1 VRRAAVSVP
10 GQDTATLTRAFR
22 LAPVA
27 APADES
33 PIARRVSVDDAPA
46 PLPMAKVAAPVA
58 RFAIEEVLKPEVV
71 RSHLDFL
78 QRAHPVS
85 EASQAVVQQARE
97 GKYVATQ
104 VDGRG
109 AAGDEVTLSFIR
121 GLALLE
127 KKQYA
132 QAAGWFQLAL
142 KSASDFLGAA
152 VYLGAVHAAA
162 GRDNDAIGAW
172 QMATI
177 GDDSTAVYPLLVDAM
192 LRVGDAQSAL
202 DMIAEAP
209 QAWPAEDARLKR
221 VATAQAMLGQ
231 FGPALEA
238 LNALI
243 QRQPND
249 PDLLFVAIQVLYR
262 QHLARPLDVADK
274 KRFETYAQ
282 RYEEVKGA
290 EAALVQTWRRFVL
303 R

>member
-1 VRRAAVSVP
+1 
-10 GQDTATLTRAFR
+10 
-22 LAPVA
+22 
-27 APADES
+27 
-33 PIARRVSVDDAPA
+33 
-46 PLPMAKVAAPVA
+46 
-58 RFAIEEVLKPEVV
+58 LKPEVV
-71 RSHLDFL
+71 RAHLDFL

-85 EASQAVVQQARE
+85 DANRTIVQQARE
-97 GKYVATQ
+97 GKYVQ
-104 VDGRG
+104 PPVDGKG
-109 AAGDEVTLSFIR
+109 MAGDEVTLSFIR

-142 KSASDFLGAA
+142 KGASDFLGAA

-177 GDDSTAVYPLLVDAM
+177 NDDSIAVYPMLVDAM
-192 LRVGDAQSAL
+192 LRIGDAQSAL

-209 QAWPAEDARLKR
+209 QAWPSDTARLKR

-238 LNALI
+238 LTALL
-243 QRQPND
+243 QRQPD
-249 PDLLFVAIQVLYR
+249 DTDLLFVAIQVLYR
-262 QHLARPLDVADK
+262 QHLSRPLDGADK
-274 KRFETYAQ
+274 KQFETYAG
-282 RYEEVKGA
+282 RYSDAKGP
-290 EAALVQTWRRFVL
+290 EAALVETWRRFVN

>member
-1 VRRAAVSVP
+1 
-10 GQDTATLTRAFR
+10 
-22 LAPVA
+22 
-27 APADES
+27 
-33 PIARRVSVDDAPA
+33 
-46 PLPMAKVAAPVA
+46 MAKIAAPVA
-58 RFAIEEVLKPEVV
+58 KFAVEDVLKPDVV
-71 RSHLDFL
+71 RAHLDFL
-78 QRAHPVS
+78 QQTHPVS
-85 EASQAVVQQARE
+85 AANHAVVQQARE
-97 GKYVATQ
+97 GRYAVTQ

-109 AAGDEVTLSFIR
+109 AAGDEVTLAFIR

-177 GDDSTAVYPLLVDAM
+177 GDDSAAVYPMLVDAL
-192 LRVGDAQSAL
+192 LRIGDAQGAL

-209 QAWPAEDARLKR
+209 QAWPTDDARLKR

-238 LNALI
+238 LNALL
-243 QRQPND
+243 QRAPSD

-262 QHLARPLDVADK
+262 QHLARPLEPADRQ
-274 KRFETYAQ
+274 RFDTYAQ
-282 RYEEVKGA
+282 RYADAKGPD
-290 EAALVQTWRRFVL
+290 AALVQTWRRFVM